1 MNNFIACCGLDCESC
16 EARLATVNNDEAL
29 RRRVAALWSELNSV
43 EIPPESIHC
52 VGCRIEGVK
61 TPYCDFLC
69 PIRACA
75 RERELETCGACPEMG
90 TCEKLGAITRNNPE
104 ALRRLESE
112 NNREGV
118 QA

>member
-1 MNNFIACCGLDCESC
+1 MNRYTAFCGLDCEGC
-16 EARLATVNNDEAL
+16 EARLATVNKDEAL
-29 RRRVAALWSELNSV
+29 RRMVAALWSELNSV
-43 EIPPESIHC
+43 EITPEMINC

-61 TPYCDFLC
+61 TPYCDHLC

-75 RERELETCGACPEMG
+75 REKTLETCGSCPEMR

-112 NNREGV
+112 NTREGV